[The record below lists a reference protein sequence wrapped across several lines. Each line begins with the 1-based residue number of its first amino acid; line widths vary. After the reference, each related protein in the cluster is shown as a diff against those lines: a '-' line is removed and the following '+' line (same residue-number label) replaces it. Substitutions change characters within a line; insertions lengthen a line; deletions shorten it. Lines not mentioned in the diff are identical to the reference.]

1 MLLIIR
7 AVNSRAL
14 IEIVKL
20 LFSLSLLLKQHGECS
35 SSFSLVNI
43 SLTDTRFF
51 SSNLP
56 EISLTVCQFRD
67 ISDDASVASMPG
79 RTTRFRQGKIYLS
92 SSSFPS
98 DSLFLS
104 LSLSEFSRRKHLNLK
119 THLSSLFCSLLNAG
133 YF

>member
-1 MLLIIR
+1 
-7 AVNSRAL
+7 VNSRAL
-14 IEIVKL
+14 IEIVNS
-20 LFSLSLLLKQHGECS
+20 FSLSLSFSHNTGSECS

>member
-1 MLLIIR
+1 M
-7 AVNSRAL
+7 NSRAL
-14 IEIVKL
+14 IEIVNS
-20 LFSLSLLLKQHGECS
+20 FSLSLSFSNNTGSECS

>member
-1 MLLIIR
+1 
-7 AVNSRAL
+7 VNSRAL
-14 IEIVKL
+14 IEIVNS
-20 LFSLSLLLKQHGECS
+20 FSLSLSFSNNTGSECS

>member
-1 MLLIIR
+1 M
-7 AVNSRAL
+7 NSRAL
-14 IEIVKL
+14 IEIVNS
-20 LFSLSLLLKQHGECS
+20 FSLSLSFSNNTGSECS

-133 YF
+133 YFRPHA

>member
-1 MLLIIR
+1 M
-7 AVNSRAL
+7 NSRAL

-104 LSLSEFSRRKHLNLK
+104 LSLLSEFSRRKHLNLK

>member
-20 LFSLSLLLKQHGECS
+20 LFSLSLLFKQHGECS

-104 LSLSEFSRRKHLNLK
+104 LLSAFSRRKHLNLK
-119 THLSSLFCSLLNAG
+119 THLSSLFCTLRNAG